1 MNLLLELP
9 GTTRARPMLVLSL
22 LVALALWPF
31 VDHYVCSIMQPPAQ
45 EHANPIGG
53 AAWDLRNMWQ

>member
-9 GTTRARPMLVLSL
+9 GTTRARRRLVLSL

-31 VDHYVCSIMQPPAQ
+31 VDHYVCSIMQPPAP
-45 EHANPIGG
+45 ENAGSSGG
-53 AAWDLRNMWQ
+53 ATWDLRSM